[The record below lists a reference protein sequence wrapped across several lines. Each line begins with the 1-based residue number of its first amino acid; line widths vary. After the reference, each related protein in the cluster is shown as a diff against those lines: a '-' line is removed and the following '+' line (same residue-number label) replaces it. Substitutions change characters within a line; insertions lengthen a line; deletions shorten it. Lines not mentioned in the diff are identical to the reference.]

1 MMHRLSSL
9 GRELYDRV
17 AHRSAAVKQP
27 EADHDAQGDAAP
39 DAQRRELSFDVSD
52 EVAIADQLA
61 TSDEVADDIVRAAMD
76 DADDEVEAATQAEIA
91 EDLAALDG
99 VQLASA
105 EDLTSLDGLP
115 LSNADDLQSLDVDQ
129 LAEVETDDVDTT
141 PFATPLGE
149 KDGGDLYGLRIAA
162 ASDRAQIDD
171 DEAFDAGQ
179 SWTESLHTHAA
190 EGGPE
195 PEHDVA
201 IVDDRDIVAPSA
213 DSKDRPIA
221 DRGSGGP
228 RGR

>member
-1 MMHRLSSL
+1 MMHRLSSI

-17 AHRSAAVKQP
+17 VHRSATRA
-27 EADHDAQGDAAP
+27 EADPTEDTDGAP
-39 DAQRRELSFDVSD
+39 RREMSFDVSD

-61 TSDEVADDIVRAAMD
+61 VSRDIATSDEVADDIVEAAID

-99 VQLASA
+99 VQIAKG
-105 EDLTSLDGLP
+105 DNLT
-115 LSNADDLQSLDVDQ
+115 SLDVDQ
-129 LAEVETDDVDTT
+129 LSEVDTDDVDTS
-141 PFATPLGE
+141 PFPTEVAE

-162 ASDRAQIDD
+162 ASDREQMDD
-171 DEAFDAGQ
+171 DESFETGQ

-195 PEHDVA
+195 PEHDVD
-201 IVDDRDIVAPSA
+201 IVDDRDVPTSSA

-221 DRGSGGP
+221 DRGSGGR